1 MPTWLIVTLS
11 GLVILFGLFRISLAF
26 RKPEDR
32 AAKGLYS
39 YPARTQVLIG
49 IIYVVLGVLLI
60 LPVFGVRIP
69 LFGSFTR

>member
-26 RKPEDR
+26 RKKEDR

-69 LFGSFTR
+69 LFGSFTK